1 MHTKS
6 RRGVTR
12 ASPHRPRRRSVTRRR
27 RRRRA
32 GGNLRLARH
41 RQLLQL
47 QTWIACPRRQKS
59 ARNSSRAAEIKTKS
73 LVSWPAGRVVFKI
86 QRQQP
91 RRRVSLSTDSCV
103 DGCDNDSVI
112 RFLCLEIHQ
121 GAVIGSDAAAAPPP
135 SCMDLEAPMARRTWL
150 PPSSGGRTNS
160 HQRRGQVS
168 PSCSMS
174 GHRKSAPA

>member
-73 LVSWPAGRVVFKI
+73 LVSWPAGRFVLKFNDSNQGAACHCQPILVSMVVTMT
-86 QRQQP
+86 
-91 RRRVSLSTDSCV
+91 VSSDSCA
-103 DGCDNDSVI
+103 SS
-112 RFLCLEIHQ
+112 
-121 GAVIGSDAAAAPPP
+121 SDAAAAPPP

-160 HQRRGQVS
+160 QQRRGQVS

-174 GHRKSAPA
+174 GHRKSAPT